1 MRKEHQTKL
10 LLIGPSGIGK
20 TSSVKLISKITGNHF
35 IRLDMSEY
43 KDSSSL
49 SKLIGTHGGYIG
61 YNDSFILKEVKYNP
75 YSIILVDELEKAHP
89 SVMNLF
95 LQIMDEGTI
104 HDAHGEEI
112 DFSHTLIIMT
122 SNAYKNNFVGFLDTK
137 KDNLTEYFSEEFLGR
152 FDDIIEFN
160 ALTKEQALSYLKE
173 KIQDENLEY
182 EKLLKDTS
190 YEKYGFRYLNKI
202 IDKYKLKIEN

>member
-1 MRKEHQTKL
+1 
-10 LLIGPSGIGK
+10 
-20 TSSVKLISKITGNHF
+20 
-35 IRLDMSEY
+35 
-43 KDSSSL
+43 
-49 SKLIGTHGGYIG
+49 
-61 YNDSFILKEVKYNP
+61 
-75 YSIILVDELEKAHP
+75 
-89 SVMNLF
+89 MNLF